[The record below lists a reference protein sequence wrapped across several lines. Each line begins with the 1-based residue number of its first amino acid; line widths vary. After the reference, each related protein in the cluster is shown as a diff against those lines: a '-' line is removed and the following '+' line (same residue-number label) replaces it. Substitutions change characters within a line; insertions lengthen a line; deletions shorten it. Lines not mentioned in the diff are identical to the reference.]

1 MKGLIVAGTHS
12 GCGKTTIAMGFMAA
26 FRKRGMKVAPF
37 KVGPDFI
44 DPGFHKQICDRP
56 SRNLDGWMLS
66 KEYNKEVFYK
76 NSYSCDVAIVE
87 GVMGL
92 FDGYDGRSE
101 AGSTAEM
108 AKWLSLPVL
117 LIVDA
122 RSMSRSA
129 AAMVYGFENF
139 DRKLKWA
146 GVVLNRLGSN
156 RHLQFIREAFED
168 HVDIPLLGGLIR
180 ENWLNLPERHLGLVT
195 QDEKPLQPDY
205 IDRLA
210 DLIENSLNLNMLL
223 DNLPEPD
230 VRKVSKKPELHNRY
244 PAKIGVARDEAF
256 CFYYQDNFDLLK
268 RYGAELVFFSPLQD
282 RSLPQNIDGL
292 YLGGGYPELF
302 LETLSENRELIEEI
316 KKLGNNGFPIYAE
329 CGGFMYLTEGI
340 EDKKLCFYPMAGIFP
355 VKIMMLDRLKA
366 LGYREVTLKASNLLG
381 KPGEKIRGHEFHYS
395 EIKEITGKIDPVV
408 EHNRVNLVYQL
419 SDRPGLKIREEGY
432 MKKNVLGS
440 YVHLHFGSN
449 PQIAENFVRFFAEGL
464 PVAVHGLKLEIGK

>member
-1 MKGLIVAGTHS
+1 MKGLVVAGIHS
-12 GCGKTTIAMGFMAA
+12 GCGKTTIAMGLMAVLK
-26 FRKRGMKVAPF
+26 RRGMNVAPF

-76 NSYSCDVAIVE
+76 GSHSCDVAIVE

-122 RSMSRSA
+122 RSMARSA

-139 DRKLKWA
+139 DRELKWA

-156 RHLQFIREAFED
+156 THLRYIREAFEG
-168 HVDIPLLGGLIR
+168 HVDIPLIGGIKK
-180 ENWLNLPERHLGLVT
+180 EDGLNLPERHLGLVT
-195 QDEKPLQPDY
+195 QDENPLSPDY
-205 IDRLA
+205 IDHLA
-210 DLIENSLNLNMLL
+210 DLIEDSLNLNMLM
-223 DNLPEPD
+223 DNLPELDIPKFFQRQETRQKNS
-230 VRKVSKKPELHNRY
+230 VR
-244 PAKIGVARDEAF
+244 IGVARDEAF
-256 CFYYQDNFDLLK
+256 CFYYQDNFELLEK
-268 RYGAELVFFSPLQD
+268 YGAELVFFSPLRD
-282 RSLPQNIDGL
+282 RSLPPDINGL

-302 LETLSENRELIEEI
+302 AEKLSRNKSLMEEI
-316 KKLGNNGFPIYAE
+316 KKLGDNGFPIYAE

-340 EDKKLCFYPMAGIFP
+340 EDKSLNYYSMAGIFP

-366 LGYREVTLKASNLLG
+366 LGYREITLKAFNLLG

-395 EIKEITGKIDPVV
+395 EIKEITGKMDPVV
-408 EHNRVNLVYQL
+408 DHNGVTLVYKL

-440 YVHLHFGSN
+440 YVHLHFGSK
-449 PQIAENFVRFFAEGL
+449 PQIAENFVRFLDESSL
-464 PVAVHGLKLEIGK
+464 H